1 MRILALAVVLAAPA
15 AASTPAEYAKLDRE
29 TARAC
34 IAASA
39 FRNAAIAPAALRFS
53 DRTGVDA
60 RWVSGTYPQPHMK
73 GAKGVAL
80 CLYDRRRKVAET
92 VDAKLWLARR

>member
-1 MRILALAVVLAAPA
+1 MRIFLAAMLLTAPV
-15 AASTPAEYAKLDRE
+15 AASTPAEYAKLDKE

-39 FRNAAIAPAALRFS
+39 FRNPAIAATALRFS
-53 DRTGVDA
+53 DRTGMEA

-73 GAKGVAL
+73 AAKGVAL
-80 CLYDRRRKVAET
+80 CLYDRKRKVAET
-92 VDAKLWLARR
+92 VDAKMWLARR